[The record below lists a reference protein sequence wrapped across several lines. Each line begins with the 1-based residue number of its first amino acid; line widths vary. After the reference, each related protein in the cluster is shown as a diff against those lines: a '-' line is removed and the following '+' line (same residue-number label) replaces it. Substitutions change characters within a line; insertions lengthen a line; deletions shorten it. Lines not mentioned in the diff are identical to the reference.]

1 MAEFINGF
9 AWSYFFHPLEME
21 LWVPTKI
28 SGFWT
33 HLGSYHKGF
42 VYAAQL
48 GVVVSER
55 MQKLPSFKHI
65 RTFIGAPFHPS

>member
-1 MAEFINGF
+1 MGLPGVIFF
-9 AWSYFFHPLEME
+9 TPCKWSYGSL
-21 LWVPTKI
+21 LIT
-28 SGFWT
+28 GFWT
-33 HLGSYHKGF
+33 HLGSCHKGF

-55 MQKLPSFKHI
+55 MQKLPNFKHI